1 MDFFTN
7 LSKFFTDLGQ
17 RLYADF
23 IVENRYMYLVKGLGN
38 TLLITLG
45 ALVIGVV
52 LGVLVALVRVNHQS
66 NPRKLRVLNAICGIY
81 LTLFRGTP
89 VVVQLMLF
97 YFVFL
102 SSIRNGILVA
112 VISFGLNSG
121 AYMAEVI
128 RSGIQS
134 VDRGQTEAGRSL
146 GLSQKQTMTRI
157 ILPQAFKNVAPAVF
171 NEFIT
176 LVKETSVAGYVSIA
190 DLTKGGDVLR
200 SITLDAFPPL
210 IAVALVYLVIVMILT
225 AILHKIERR
234 LARSD
239 LR

>member
-1 MDFFTN
+1 MSDFFTN
-7 LSKFFTDLGQ
+7 LGQ
-17 RLYADF
+17 RLYDDF

-38 TLLITLG
+38 TIVITIG
-45 ALVIGVV
+45 ALIIGII
-52 LGVLVALVRVNHQS
+52 LGVLVALVRVNHQ
-66 NPRKLRVLNAICGIY
+66 NDHRKLRVLNVICGLY

-89 VVVQLMLF
+89 TIVQLMLF

-102 SSIRNGILVA
+102 VNIRNGITVA
-112 VISFGLNSG
+112 IIAFGLNSG

-146 GLSQKQTMTRI
+146 GLSQKQTLSKI

-176 LVKETSVAGYVSIA
+176 LVKETSVAGYVGIA

-200 SITLDAFPPL
+200 SITWDPFPPL
-210 IAVALVYLVIVMILT
+210 LAVALVYLIIVIFLT
-225 AILHKIERR
+225 AILRQIERR
-234 LARSD
+234 LGRSD

>member
-1 MDFFTN
+1 MSDFFTN
-7 LSKFFTDLGQ
+7 LGQ
-17 RLYADF
+17 RLYDDF
-23 IVENRYMYLVKGLGN
+23 LVENRYMYLVKGLGN
-38 TLLITLG
+38 TIIITIG
-45 ALVIGVV
+45 ALIIGVI
-52 LGVLVALVRVNHQS
+52 LGVLVALVRVNHQ
-66 NPRKLRVLNAICGIY
+66 NDHRKLRVLNAICVLY

-89 VVVQLMLF
+89 TIVQLMLF

-102 SSIRNGILVA
+102 VNIRNGITVA
-112 VISFGLNSG
+112 IIAFGLNSG

-134 VDRGQTEAGRSL
+134 VDRGQMEAGRSL
-146 GLSQKQTMTRI
+146 GLSQKQTLSKI

-176 LVKETSVAGYVSIA
+176 LVKETSVAGYVGIA

-200 SITLDAFPPL
+200 SITWDPFPPL
-210 IAVALVYLVIVMILT
+210 LAVALVYLIIVIFLT
-225 AILHKIERR
+225 AILRQIERR

>member
-1 MDFFTN
+1 MSDFFTN
-7 LSKFFTDLGQ
+7 LGQ
-17 RLYADF
+17 RLYDDF

-38 TLLITLG
+38 TIIITIG
-45 ALVIGVV
+45 ALIIGVI
-52 LGVLVALVRVNHQS
+52 LGVLVALVRVNHQ
-66 NPRKLRVLNAICGIY
+66 NDRRKLRVLNAICALY

-89 VVVQLMLF
+89 TIVQLMLF

-102 SSIRNGILVA
+102 VNIRNGITVA
-112 VISFGLNSG
+112 IIAFGLNSG

-134 VDRGQTEAGRSL
+134 VDRGQMEAGRSL
-146 GLSQKQTMTRI
+146 GLSQKQTLSKI

-176 LVKETSVAGYVSIA
+176 LVKETSVAGYVGIA

-200 SITLDAFPPL
+200 SITWDAFPPL
-210 IAVALVYLVIVMILT
+210 LAVALVYLVIVIFLT
-225 AILHKIERR
+225 AILHLIERR